1 MTNETIANV
10 RLELE
15 TVEAAARNTAQE
27 LDAQKIYDRI
37 ADMKALLDQAASYL
51 LRAGLANDTGPG
63 DAAPVNAQI
72 RQPMSGR
79 PG

>member
-15 TVEAAARNTAQE
+15 TVEVAARNTVQE
-27 LDAQKIYDRI
+27 SDAQKIYDRI
-37 ADMKALLDQAASYL
+37 ADMKALLDQASSHL
-51 LRAGLANDTGPG
+51 LRAGLAKQAGPR

-72 RQPMSGR
+72 RFYPQ
-79 PG
+79 

>member
-27 LDAQKIYDRI
+27 SDAQKIYDRI
-37 ADMKALLDQAASYL
+37 ADMKALLDEAASHL
-51 LRAGLANDTGPG
+51 LRAGLAKDAVPRG
-63 DAAPVNAQI
+63 AAPLNAQI
-72 RQPMSGR
+72 RFYPE
-79 PG
+79 

>member
-51 LRAGLANDTGPG
+51 LRAGLANDTGPR

-72 RQPMSGR
+72 RFISDSNR
-79 PG
+79 

>member
-27 LDAQKIYDRI
+27 SDAQKIYDRI
-37 ADMKALLDQAASYL
+37 ADMKAQLDEAASYL
-51 LRAGLANDTGPG
+51 LRAGLAKDACPR
-63 DAAPVNAQI
+63 DAAPLSAQI
-72 RQPMSGR
+72 RFYPD
-79 PG
+79 

>member
-27 LDAQKIYDRI
+27 SDAQKIYDRI
-37 ADMKALLDQAASYL
+37 ADMKALLDQAASHL
-51 LRAGLANDTGPG
+51 LRAGLAK
-63 DAAPVNAQI
+63 DA
-72 RQPMSGR
+72 SLTH
-79 PG
+79 